1 MIVKFTKDHPI
12 GIPKGTVKNIDNKL
26 AQRFIE
32 SEYCK
37 EATEKEHKAYLK
49 KLADAKIKALKAL
62 KALNTPKTVC
72 EECEENKTSKTKT
85 VCKECE
91 EKRLNKK

>member
-1 MIVKFTKDHPI
+1 MIVKFTKAHNI
-12 GIPKGTVKNIDNKL
+12 GIPKGTVKRIDNKL
-26 AQRFIE
+26 AERFIGDG
-32 SEYCK
+32 YCQ
-37 EATEKEHKAYLK
+37 EATEKEYKAYLK
-49 KLADAKIKALKAL
+49 KLNDAKVKAL

-72 EECEENKTSKTKT
+72 KECEENKTSKTKT

>member
-26 AQRFIE
+26 AERFIE
-32 SEYCK
+32 AEYCK

-49 KLADAKIKALKAL
+49 KLNDAKVKAL
-62 KALNTPKTVC
+62 KALNTPKK
-72 EECEENKTSKTKT
+72 E
-85 VCKECE
+85 CKECE
-91 EKRLNKK
+91 EKRINKK

>member
-1 MIVKFTKDHPI
+1 MIVKFIKDHPI

-26 AQRFIE
+26 AERFIE
-32 SEYCK
+32 AEYCK

-49 KLADAKIKALKAL
+49 KLNDAKVKALKE
-62 KALNTPKTVC
+62 LNTPKA
-72 EECEENKTSKTKT
+72 ECKECKENKPSKTKT

>member
-1 MIVKFTKDHPI
+1 MIVKFIKDHPI

-26 AQRFIE
+26 AERFIE
-32 SEYCK
+32 AEYCK

-49 KLADAKIKALKAL
+49 KLADAKVKAL

>member
-1 MIVKFTKDHPI
+1 MIVKFIKDHPI

-26 AQRFIE
+26 AERFIE
-32 SEYCK
+32 AEYCK
-37 EATEKEHKAYLK
+37 EATEKEYKAYLK

-62 KALNTPKTVC
+62 TTPETVC
-72 EECEENKTSKTKT
+72 QECEENKTSKTKT